1 MMAGAAG
8 TVATMSETS
17 RPDIQRV
24 GVVGCGQ
31 MGAGIA
37 EVSAR
42 AGLDTIVHE
51 IDAASAERGR
61 NRLIGSF
68 DKAVARGR
76 MTEEDRDATLG
87 RLTFTTDLE
96 DMADRRMVIEAVI
109 EDEPLKTE
117 VFRTLDRVVEADDAI
132 LASNT
137 SSIPIMKLGIATQ
150 RPENVVGIHFFNPVP
165 VLKLVEL
172 VTSLMT
178 DEVTVKSANHFAE
191 ETLGKIVIRSQDRA
205 GFVVNALLI
214 PYILSA
220 IRMMESGF
228 ATAEDIDHGMVEG
241 CNHPMGPLSLADL
254 IGLDTTLAVAVSM
267 YEEFKEPLYA
277 APPMLSRMVEAG
289 LLGRKSGRGFYD
301 YGERG

>member
-1 MMAGAAG
+1 MASAAD
-8 TVATMSETS
+8 TVATMSETR

-87 RLTFTTDLE
+87 RLTFTTDLQ

-178 DEVTVKSANHFAE
+178 DEATVKAANHFAE